1 MAGPSPRLT
10 RHLVVMGVAG
20 VGKSTIAQR
29 LAADLDL
36 ELAEGDD
43 FHPQANIAKMSSG
56 QPLTDEDR
64 WPWLHALA
72 DWTEQKHAAGQST
85 VLTCSAL
92 RKAYRDILRRPDPDT
107 FFVHLYGD
115 EDLLRER
122 MESRDHF
129 MPASLLR
136 SQFDTLEPL
145 QPDES
150 GVAVDTALS
159 VADIVERVE
168 AAMQVTEEGPLPG
181 R

>member
-1 MAGPSPRLT
+1 MAGSSAGLT
-10 RHLVVMGVAG
+10 RHVVVMGVAG

-43 FHPQANIAKMSSG
+43 FHPPANIDKMSSG
-56 QPLTDEDR
+56 QPLTDDDR
-64 WPWLHALA
+64 WPWLNALA
-72 DWTEQKHAAGQST
+72 EWTARQWADGRST

-92 RKAYRDILRRPDPDT
+92 RRAYRDILRRPVPDT
-107 FFVHLYGD
+107 FFVHLFGD
-115 EDLLRER
+115 EALLLDR

-145 QPDES
+145 EPDES
-150 GVAVDTALS
+150 GIAVDTASS
-159 VADIVERVE
+159 VDDIAERVE
-168 AAMQVTEEGPLPG
+168 AAL
-181 R
+181 RSR